1 MKTTLKQV
9 PALVSERKA
18 FNCNGTLF
26 ALIDNDKYVV
36 YSYGQHFPVAVYQSN
51 TWFVNKDKYSV
62 TTSKHQGKVKQGIS
76 DLIEY
81 LSTYELKNLLSMPN
95 PQFA

>member
-9 PALVSERKA
+9 PVLVSQRKE

-26 ALIDNDKYVV
+26 ALIDGNKYVV

-62 TTSKHQGKVKQGIS
+62 TTSKHQGKVKAGINE
-76 DLIEY
+76 LIEY
-81 LSTYELKNLLSMPN
+81 LSTYELKNLLSMPT
-95 PQFA
+95 PSLA